1 MYNSDNHT
9 FKPIMLMFIA
19 ETISNT
25 SFKLNFKK
33 NFVQCPI
40 LLIPSTLKIKILLNF

>member
-25 SFKLNFKK
+25 PFKLNFKK
-33 NFVQCPI
+33 NLYNVQYTDSQHI
-40 LLIPSTLKIKILLNF
+40 EN